1 MKAHNED
8 LSSRYSDQEKAKQ
21 VSWGK
26 TKRKQNP
33 PFTRTL
39 VFLLSSVSPQEAIT
53 PVITTAFQ
61 NLGEQQALR

>member
-1 MKAHNED
+1 MKAHNGD
-8 LSSRYSDQEKAKQ
+8 LSSGYSDQEKAKQ
-21 VSWGK
+21 VSGGK

-33 PFTRTL
+33 PFPRTL